1 MIDFNGTRAAR
12 EAGFKGTSMAWNLL
26 RENEVREEIDRRI
39 AERRSKARITIEQ
52 IESMLRDIAEVE
64 VLDIYTEDGEIRNLT
79 EMPPHA
85 RRAIKSIKRTVRE
98 HYITGA
104 QEEKIELELWDKK
117 GAIELLGRYKKM
129 FSDKLDVDV
138 NLRQKVS
145 FTINGMSPEEGQEP

>member
-1 MIDFNGTRAAR
+1 MIDFNGSRAAR

-26 RENEVREEIDRRI
+26 RENDVREEINRRI
-39 AERRSKARITIEQ
+39 AEKRAKARITIEE

-64 VLDIYTEDGEIRNLT
+64 VLDIFTEDGEVRPLVEI
-79 EMPPHA
+79 PPHA
-85 RRAIKSIKRTVRE
+85 RRAIKSVKRTVKE

-104 QEEKIELELWDKK
+104 QEEKVELELWDKK

-145 FTINGMSPEEGQEP
+145 FTINGLDEEGQE